1 MVILIVGITGA
12 GKTTYIRSQPT
23 PSTHLH
29 SEMFD
34 SDPSLDSYI
43 GKIDYFHQRT
53 KLFITTCQFYSLQK
67 GVKTPIFIEATPR
80 TAKKMIEIGIMP
92 NQIIILDVCPT
103 LAYQRAEI
111 RRKQTGQD
119 YIGKRQIETQKKTL
133 DRLYSYI
140 AKELSY
146 YYEQKENTSNTD
158 GRIFRVFTRKSES
171 RPWEGSERPI

>member
-1 MVILIVGITGA
+1 
-12 GKTTYIRSQPT
+12 
-23 PSTHLH
+23 
-29 SEMFD
+29 
-34 SDPSLDSYI
+34 
-43 GKIDYFHQRT
+43 
-53 KLFITTCQFYSLQK
+53 
-67 GVKTPIFIEATPR
+67 
-80 TAKKMIEIGIMP
+80 MIEIGIMP

-133 DRLYSYI
+133 DRLLYSYI

-158 GRIFRVFTRKSES
+158 GRIFRLFTVKSGS
-171 RPWEGSERPI
+171 RPWERSERPI